1 MASPANKLQLEILK
15 KLRADGVMIWKNQFN
30 TFNHKLGFHTND
42 PYSPVGSSDL
52 LGVMPDGT
60 GRILC
65 IEIKAG
71 KDHMSPGQILFQKR
85 IHSLG
90 GVYLVARSIDD
101 VKQLIKEN

>member
-1 MASPANKLQLEILK
+1 MGVPANDLQLEILK
-15 KLRADGVMIWKNQFN
+15 HLRSKGVMIWKNQFN
-30 TFNHKLGFHTND
+30 TYNHRLGMHITD

-71 KDHMSPGQILFQKR
+71 KDRMSPGQILFKKR
-85 IHSLG
+85 VQALG
-90 GVYLVARSIDD
+90 GVYIIARSVDD
-101 VKQLIKEN
+101 VRHLTTCA